1 MPHVT
6 LPKSVFNEYL
16 EYALEFNTMANDRS
30 MNEAYEVTD
39 IHPDA
44 IAQSKADCLTFIEQ
58 NEFTIHKLIT
68 KDSWPLSR
76 IINDFYLVRSGAGLS
91 YSDRPTSLK
100 LVPILVTVLDNFA
113 SRFSNP
119 NFFEQ
124 DGKIHLSSGEPLM
137 YVATNET
144 M

>member
-1 MPHVT
+1 MPHIT
-6 LPKSVFNEYL
+6 LSESVFNEYL

-30 MNEAYEVTD
+30 MNEAYEPTD
-39 IHPDA
+39 IHPEA
-44 IAQSKADCLTFIEQ
+44 IAQSKADCLTFIER
-58 NEFTIHKLIT
+58 NEPTIHALIT
-68 KDSWPLSR
+68 KDNWSLSR

-100 LVPILVTVLDNFA
+100 LVPMLVIFLDHSA
-113 SRFSNP
+113 SQFSQP

-137 YVATNET
+137 YVA
-144 M
+144 